1 MPSNS
6 GCPCVTTLRSG
17 KYTIG
22 GSNNPLTA
30 GAEYLIYAQTKTA
43 AGFLSDV
50 FTITQS
56 TYVAS
61 MTSPVV
67 DANST
72 SITLS
77 VTFESG
83 VGSSVD
89 CVLKDLQGNQVRA
102 QNALDFKSVNQNFFR
117 SHWYEKYSCSKKG
130 MSWKMGFCPAF
141 IIVYISFIGRKSFK
155 TNIVSYKNFL
165 VVCNKI

>member
-1 MPSNS
+1 MPANA
-6 GCPCVTTLRSG
+6 GCPCVTTMRSG

-30 GAEYLIYAQTKTA
+30 GAEYSIYAQTKTSM
-43 AGFLSDV
+43 GFLSDV

-56 TYVAS
+56 TYVS
-61 MTSPVV
+61 RMTNPIV

-89 CVLKDLQGNQVRA
+89 CVLNDLQGNEVQT
-102 QNALDFKSVNQNFFR
+102 QTALDFRSVQQIYLWFYLII
-117 SHWYEKYSCSKKG
+117 HCI
-130 MSWKMGFCPAF
+130 FCKQIF
-141 IIVYISFIGRKSFK
+141 MKR
-155 TNIVSYKNFL
+155 NRNDL
-165 VVCNKI
+165 CVCIY

>member
-1 MPSNS
+1 MPANS
-6 GCPCVTTLRSG
+6 GCPCVTTMRSG

-22 GSNNPLTA
+22 GSSNPLTA
-30 GAEYLIYAQTKTA
+30 GAEYSIYAQTKTA
-43 AGFLSDV
+43 MGFLSDV

-56 TYVAS
+56 TYVS
-61 MTSPVV
+61 RMTNPVV

-89 CVLKDLQGNQVRA
+89 CVLNDLQGNEVQT
-102 QNALDFKSVNQNFFR
+102 QTALDFRSVQEMFQTEVLLM
-117 SHWYEKYSCSKKG
+117 Y
-130 MSWKMGFCPAF
+130 
-141 IIVYISFIGRKSFK
+141 
-155 TNIVSYKNFL
+155 NIFYN
-165 VVCNKI
+165 

>member
-1 MPSNS
+1 MPANS
-6 GCPCVTTLRSG
+6 GCPCVTTMRSG

-22 GSNNPLTA
+22 GSSNPLTA
-30 GAEYLIYAQTKTA
+30 GAEYSIYAQTKTA
-43 AGFLSDV
+43 MGFLSDV

-56 TYVAS
+56 TYVS
-61 MTSPVV
+61 RMTNPVV

-89 CVLKDLQGNQVRA
+89 CVLNDLQGNEVQT
-102 QNALDFKSVNQNFFR
+102 QTALDFRSVQEMFQTEVLLMYNIFYNRCFANFFQ
-117 SHWYEKYSCSKKG
+117 Y
-130 MSWKMGFCPAF
+130 
-141 IIVYISFIGRKSFK
+141 V
-155 TNIVSYKNFL
+155 
-165 VVCNKI
+165 

>member
-1 MPSNS
+1 MPANS
-6 GCPCVTTLRSG
+6 GCPCVTTIRSG
-17 KYTIG
+17 NYTIG
-22 GSNNPLTA
+22 GSSNPLTA
-30 GAEYLIYAQTKTA
+30 GAEYSIYAQTKTA
-43 AGFLSDV
+43 AGLLSEV

-89 CVLKDLQGNQVRA
+89 CVLKDLQGNQVQA
-102 QNALDFKSVNQNFFR
+102 QTALDFKSVHQFGLTLPPIVFFLCFGDHG
-117 SHWYEKYSCSKKG
+117 SFPFMPQLSGC
-130 MSWKMGFCPAF
+130 
-141 IIVYISFIGRKSFK
+141 ISFAPNSHIF
-155 TNIVSYKNFL
+155 T
-165 VVCNKI
+165 

>member
-22 GSNNPLTA
+22 GSNIPLTA
-30 GAEYLIYAQTKTA
+30 GAEYSIYAQTKTA

-56 TYVAS
+56 TYVGS

-72 SITLS
+72 SIKLS

-89 CVLKDLQGNQVRA
+89 CVLEDLQGNQVQA
-102 QNALDFKSVNQNFFR
+102 QPALDFKSVIRLLIF
-117 SHWYEKYSCSKKG
+117 
-130 MSWKMGFCPAF
+130 
-141 IIVYISFIGRKSFK
+141 
-155 TNIVSYKNFL
+155 
-165 VVCNKI
+165 